1 MMSRQW
7 TNEQKNA
14 IEALGGTLL
23 VSAAAGSGKTAVL
36 VERVINRLTDTINPC
51 DADKLLIVTF
61 TRAATS
67 EMRERIG
74 AALAQ
79 HLKSNPAN
87 THLLRQQMLLPNASI
102 CTIDSFCNDL
112 VRENFHNLNISPDF
126 KMIDQSERS
135 LLAVDAANEIIEEL
149 YSQDSPEFKELVE
162 LLFRGRDDAELAK
175 CIMRLYEFSQAYAFP
190 QKWLEDAQNSYCVT
204 DNLAKSSW
212 ETIVLDYIVNALDYC
227 KMLLNSSLEI
237 MCEDEVVLQK
247 YSDAFNSDLN
257 QIKVIIDFAK
267 SNDWDNVYNKISSFD
282 FIRLGTLPRG
292 YESSVKTIVVA
303 RRDIVKDMIKKKL
316 LPVMCCSSQDFADDL
331 IYLRPIV
338 CKLFEAVSLFAQ
350 RFSEKKREKNSLD
363 FSDIT
368 HLAIELLVNEKDD
381 KFERTELAQELS
393 QRYVEILLDEYQ
405 DTNMAQDMLFSSIS
419 RDNNNLFMVGDV
431 KQSIYRFRQAMPEI
445 FIEKRD
451 RFPIYK
457 NGNYPALINLD
468 KNFRSRS
475 GVVGMVNFVFSQL
488 MSREVGEVC
497 YDETE
502 ELKFGADY
510 SKHDN
515 ADAEL
520 HILDISRKKETGEK
534 TTEIEARY
542 VAQVISKMLASG
554 FCVKSNSG
562 GERPVAYGDFCI
574 LLRSTKG
581 RSEVYAKELLN
592 CGIPAY
598 TESSGGFFSTYEV
611 QVMLSLLRVLDNPVC
626 DIPLLSVMMSP
637 IYAFSPDAVSKIRL
651 IDRNIPLYNC
661 VVICA
666 QNGNERCKNFLNELE
681 ILRRFSAALPVSELI
696 RKVYEQTDY
705 LCLALAMNNGESRC
719 ANLNLLLQ
727 YADNFDVG
735 QANGLSA
742 FIRYIDKLEE
752 KGIELSSASTIS
764 PNANVVRIMSIH
776 KSKGLEFPV
785 CIIANCS
792 GKFNKESLKNN
803 MILHSKIG
811 VGVTRRNTQKMHEFP
826 TVMHTAAKLAVEH
839 DEISEEMRVLYV
851 AMTRAKEKIITVL
864 PLENV
869 QNKLASVSANILQSD
884 NIPAFAVQK
893 SQSYAD
899 WLLCATLRHPDAI
912 KLRELLPEVEIDT
925 VTADFKLDVILGT
938 SEYNES
944 IEEREFLCS
953 ADDALLNEIKERT
966 QYKYPFIALET
977 VTAKRAASQ
986 HDAGVLDT
994 EYFATSRPAFM
1005 SKNGLTPAQRGTA
1018 LHKFMQ
1024 FASYENAQSNS
1035 KLELE
1040 RLSKLGFLSDE
1051 EATAIDL
1058 AKVDAFFSSPLAQR
1072 IFKSEQVMREK
1083 KFAVNLPVNYF
1094 EPSLDEKFANEQVLV
1109 QGIADCAFVENGK
1122 LVILDYKT
1130 DRIKDLG
1137 SLAERYKSQLEIYCK
1152 ALSECTG
1159 FEIKEALLY
1168 SFELGD
1174 SVRVF

>member
-1 MMSRQW
+1 MSKQW

-14 IEALGGTLL
+14 IESLGGTLL

-36 VERVINRLTDTINPC
+36 VERVIKRLTDTNNPC

-67 EMRERIG
+67 EMRERISS
-74 AALAQ
+74 ALARQ
-79 HLKSNPAN
+79 LKIDPTN

-112 VRENFHNLNISPDF
+112 VRENFHKLDISPDF
-126 KMIDQSERS
+126 KMINESERS
-135 LLAVDAANEIIEEL
+135 LLAVDSVNEIIEEL
-149 YSQDSPEFKELVE
+149 YTQDSSEFKELVE
-162 LLFRGRDDAELAK
+162 LLFRGRDDEELAK

-190 QKWLEDAQNSYCVT
+190 QKWLKYAQNAYCVT
-204 DNLAKSSW
+204 DDLAHSSW
-212 ETIVLDYIVNALDYC
+212 GTIIFDYIISALDYC
-227 KMLLNSSLEI
+227 EMLLKSSLET
-237 MCEDEVVLQK
+237 MSNDEVVFQK
-247 YSDAFNSDLN
+247 YSDAFNCDLN
-257 QIKVIIDFAK
+257 QIAIIKDFANN
-267 SNDWDNVYNKISSFD
+267 SDWNSVYNKIISFD

-292 YESSVKTIVVA
+292 YESSVKAIVIA
-303 RRDIVKDMIKKKL
+303 RRDIVKETIKKKL
-316 LPVMCCSSQDFADDL
+316 LPVMCCNSQDFADD
-331 IYLRPIV
+331 INYLSPII
-338 CKLFEAVSLFAQ
+338 CKLFEAVSLFSQ
-350 RFSEKKREKNSLD
+350 RFSDKKKDKNSLD

-368 HLAIELLVNEKDD
+368 HLAIELLVMENDGVT
-381 KFERTELAQELS
+381 ERTELAKELA

-445 FIEKRD
+445 FIKKRD
-451 RFPIYK
+451 IFPIYK
-457 NGNYPALINLD
+457 DNNYPALINLD
-468 KNFRSRS
+468 KNFRSRI

-488 MSREVGEVC
+488 MSREVGEVY
-497 YDETE
+497 YDQTE

-510 SKHDN
+510 LKHDG

-520 HILDISRKKETGEK
+520 HILDISNKKETGEK
-534 TTEIEARY
+534 STEIEARY
-542 VAQVISKMLASG
+542 VSQMISQMIANG
-554 FCVKSNSG
+554 FCVKGKDG
-562 GERPVAYGDFCI
+562 GERPATYGDFCI

-581 RSEVYAKELLN
+581 RSELYAKELLN
-592 CGIPAY
+592 RGIPAY
-598 TESSGGFFSTYEV
+598 TEISGGFFSTYEV
-611 QVMLSLLRVLDNPVC
+611 QVMLSLLRVLDNPVS

-637 IYAFSPDAVSKIRL
+637 IYAFCADDVSKIRL
-651 IDRNIPLYNC
+651 IDRTIPLYNC

-666 QNGNERCKNFLNELE
+666 KNGDEHCKNFLNELE

-696 RKVYEQTDY
+696 RKVYDQTDY
-705 LCLALAMNNGESRC
+705 LYLALAMNNGESRC

-727 YADNFDVG
+727 YADNFDSG
-735 QANGLSA
+735 QSNGLSA
-742 FIRYIDKLEE
+742 FIRYIDKLEK
-752 KGIELSSASTIS
+752 KGIELASASTIS
-764 PNANVVRIMSIH
+764 SNANVVRIMSIH

-826 TVMHTAAKLAVEH
+826 TVMHTATKLAVEH

-864 PLENV
+864 PIENI
-869 QNKLASVSANILQSD
+869 QSKLASVSANILQSD
-884 NIPAFAVQK
+884 TIPTFAVQK

-899 WLLCATLRHPDAI
+899 WLLYATLRHPDAI
-912 KLRELLPEVEIDT
+912 KLREIIPEVEIET
-925 VTADFKLDVILGT
+925 VPAQFKLDVVLGS
-938 SEYNES
+938 SEIQENKKEK
-944 IEEREFLCS
+944 EFVCS
-953 ADDALLNEIKERT
+953 ADSKMLNEIKERT
-966 QYKYPFIALET
+966 EYKYPFIELQT
-977 VTAKRAASQ
+977 ITAKRAASQ
-986 HDAGVLDT
+986 HDAGILDT

-1005 SKNGLTPAQRGTA
+1005 NKNGLTPAQRGTA

-1024 FASYENAQSNS
+1024 FANYDNALNNS
-1035 KLELE
+1035 KLELK
-1040 RLSKLGFLSDE
+1040 RLVEMGFLSSE
-1051 EATAIDL
+1051 EVSVIDL
-1058 AKVDAFFSSPLAQR
+1058 AKVDKFFISPLAQR

-1083 KFAVNLPVNYF
+1083 KFAINLPVNYF
-1094 EPSLDEKFANEQVLV
+1094 EPSLDDRFANEQVLI
-1109 QGIADCAFVENGK
+1109 QGIADCAFVEDGK

-1130 DRIKDLG
+1130 DKVTDLG

-1152 ALSECTG
+1152 ALGECTG

-1168 SFELGD
+1168 SFELGE
-1174 SVRVF
+1174 SVRVI